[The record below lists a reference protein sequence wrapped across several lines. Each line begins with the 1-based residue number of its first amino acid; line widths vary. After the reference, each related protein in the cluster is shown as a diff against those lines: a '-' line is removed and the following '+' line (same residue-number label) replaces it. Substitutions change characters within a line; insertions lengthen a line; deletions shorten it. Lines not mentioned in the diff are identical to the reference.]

1 MLMKTITFDDY
12 ITAVKLKF
20 EVEKMGTYAGFL
32 SNPSPAELRNFS
44 LLIFKNGLSH
54 TDEQAFRF
62 FFDVKPDG
70 DLKKG
75 IEYFDVERFRSVKN
89 FLVGK
94 NQKTSHKSVELIAV
108 LVDFQP
114 RPFQKFIKNVTENE
128 KGDCNIQID
137 NPLVKE
143 KEVFLIDTDEITTVS
158 KMDEN
163 GSREKQWWKKPIA
176 IAASL
181 MLFVSAG
188 FTVKTIYFPTKN
200 CMTWKTDHYEA
211 ICCDEQPLGFV
222 HGVSTIPRDDKTL
235 QHMRKIK
242 ADKNTKFFVNEKVAI
257 WYKKKGDDLECFTAP
272 GLHPETGETLKPI
285 TRHMIE
291 KYVFREN

>member
-1 MLMKTITFDDY
+1 MKTNTFDDY
-12 ITAVKLKF
+12 MTAVKLKF
-20 EVEKMGTYAGFL
+20 EVEKNGTYAGFL

-44 LLIFKNGLSH
+44 LLIFKNGLSKP
-54 TDEQAFRF
+54 DEQTFRF

-75 IEYFDVERFRSVKN
+75 IEEFDVEKFRSVKN

-108 LVDFQP
+108 LVDFHP
-114 RPFQKFIKNVTENE
+114 RPFQKFIKNVTGNE
-128 KGDCNIQID
+128 KGDCHIQID
-137 NPLVKE
+137 NTSVKE
-143 KEVFLIDTDEITTVS
+143 KEVFLNDTDEITTDS

-163 GSREKQWWKKPIA
+163 GSRKKQWWKKPIA
-176 IAASL
+176 ITALL

-188 FTVKTIYFPTKN
+188 FTVKTLCFPAKN

-222 HGVSTIPRDDKTL
+222 HGVSTIPRDEKTL
-235 QHMRKIK
+235 LHMRKIK
-242 ADKNTKFFVNEKVAI
+242 ADKNTSFFVNEKPVI
-257 WYKKKGDDLECFTAP
+257 WYKRKGDILECFTSP

-285 TRHMIE
+285 TRYMIE
-291 KYVFREN
+291 KYLLNNN